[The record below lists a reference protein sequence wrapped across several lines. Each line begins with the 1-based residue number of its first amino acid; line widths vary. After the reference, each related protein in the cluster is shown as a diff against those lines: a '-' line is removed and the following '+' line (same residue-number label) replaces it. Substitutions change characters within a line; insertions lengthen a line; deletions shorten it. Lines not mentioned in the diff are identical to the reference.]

1 MASILSHAFV
11 SFAAGKSVTFFSNR
25 RKTLVAGAFC
35 AIVPDFDAIGYW
47 LGVPYWSMFGHRG
60 FTHSFF
66 FAALLAAAF
75 VALAFRKSEKKGYIW
90 AYLFVATALHPIA
103 DAMTNGGLGV
113 AFFAPFS
120 AHRYFFP
127 FRPIE
132 VCSIGFSDLVNG
144 NGAAIFANEFKWL
157 WLPSLGMMG
166 VSLLARMFIE
176 SKKK

>member
-11 SFAAGKSVTFFSNR
+11 SFAAGKSVTFLSNR
-25 RKTLVAGAFC
+25 RKALVAGAIC

-47 LGVPYWSMFGHRG
+47 LGVPYRSMFGHRG

-66 FAALLAAAF
+66 FAALLATA
-75 VALAFRKSEKKGYIW
+75 VLALAFRKDAKGAKEYVFLWI
-90 AYLFVATALHPIA
+90 YLFVATALHPIA

-157 WLPSLGMMG
+157 WLPSLAVMG
-166 VSLLARMFIE
+166 LSLLVRRRG
-176 SKKK
+176 

>member
-11 SFAAGKSVTFFSNR
+11 SFAAGKSVAFLSNR
-25 RKTLVAGAFC
+25 RKVWLTGMFC

-66 FAALLAAAF
+66 FAALLATLVMA
-75 VALAFRKSEKKGYIW
+75 VAFRKEANTKRTYWIFWSYF
-90 AYLFVATALHPIA
+90 FVATALHPIA

-120 AHRYFFP
+120 GRRYFFP

-144 NGAAIFANEFKWL
+144 SGAAIFINEFKWL
-157 WLPSLGMMG
+157 WLPSLAVMG
-166 VSLLARMFIE
+166 VAYLFRRRA
-176 SKKK
+176 